1 MNVAVQGA
9 FSQPFGDCVAAE
21 VEMLAQYYADLA
33 QCAALEQRC
42 YARVVELLNAHP
54 GAACVRDLPYDEV
67 KRAMTDAEMRK
78 RDEKRRSS
86 LIVCGR

>member
-1 MNVAVQGA
+1 MNVASGRVQPA
-9 FSQPFGDCVAAE
+9 FGDCVAAE

-42 YARVVELLNAHP
+42 CARVVEPFKAHP

-67 KRAMTDAEMRK
+67 KRAMTDA
-78 RDEKRRSS
+78 
-86 LIVCGR
+86 